1 METLLN
7 LTSLQAFHFAT
18 YEAVMLWLNP
28 EKSYNPYHHAL
39 AGAVAGGVAATAALP
54 LDACKTL
61 LNTQEVAPAQYT
73 CICVLYNAPVPK
85 PSSLHLD
92 SIIFQVNVLKQLN
105 VGSVIGLRGAAST
118 IYRMAGVRGFYQGLR
133 ARIFFVMPGTAISW
147 WVPFH
152 LTNEIA
158 PDVSSYLYLFQV
170 YI

>member
-1 METLLN
+1 
-7 LTSLQAFHFAT
+7 
-18 YEAVMLWLNP
+18 MLWLNP

-73 CICVLYNAPVPK
+73 CIHICVLYNTPVLK
-85 PSSLHLD
+85 PSSIQLD
-92 SIIFQVNVLKQLN
+92 SILFQVNVLKQLN

-147 WVPFH
+147 WVPFV